1 MTARTASRWPVTP
14 DGVLAL
20 IAVGGLIW
28 AMASAINSTH
38 HTAQAVSELKDTHKE
53 DVREI
58 KAEMREANIYLSD
71 ILATLKRGE

>member
-1 MTARTASRWPVTP
+1 
-14 DGVLAL
+14 
-20 IAVGGLIW
+20 
-28 AMASAINSTH
+28 MASAINSTH
-38 HTAQAVSELKDTHKE
+38 HTAQAVSELKNTHKE